1 MEGLARLVS
10 DSLARHGFETTLDY
24 RRLQWSRWF
33 RCADSFSVLL
43 VPGKPGLF
51 ALGEE
56 LIAAG
61 EIPATRGK
69 RMLAL
74 YRISE
79 TEDLGMALGRLFLPG
94 NPERERLST
103 GRCFARYAV
112 IEDAGQRRAA
122 HTVLQQWLATSAE
135 AASGI
140 NGELVTPPFAGGI
153 SQAAEIEGASMSP
166 AEIVQPSPLP
176 AGF

>member
-10 DSLARHGFETTLDY
+10 DSLARHGFETTLDC
-24 RRLQWSRWF
+24 RRLQWSQWF
-33 RCADSFSVLL
+33 RCHDSFSVLL

-122 HTVLQQWLATSAE
+122 HTVRS
-135 AASGI
+135 SGWH
-140 NGELVTPPFAGGI
+140 PR
-153 SQAAEIEGASMSP
+153 QK
-166 AEIVQPSPLP
+166 PLP
-176 AGF
+176 ASMANRLRRRLPGAFRKLLK